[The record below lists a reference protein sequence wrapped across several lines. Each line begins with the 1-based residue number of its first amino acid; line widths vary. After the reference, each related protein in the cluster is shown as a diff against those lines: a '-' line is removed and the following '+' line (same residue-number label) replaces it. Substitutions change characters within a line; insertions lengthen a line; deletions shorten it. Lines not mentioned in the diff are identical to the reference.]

1 MSKDRGSEDVV
12 EEIIDDL
19 EEAIVIDE
27 DIPYLL
33 KDELFVKGI
42 FDRLDMILVEV
53 TKLTQRVYIL
63 ETKLYTDPRVATWLR
78 TINK

>member
-1 MSKDRGSEDVV
+1 MERIMSSDDF
-12 EEIIDDL
+12 IDDTEVTRSEVSSL
-19 EEAIVIDE
+19 F
-27 DIPYLL
+27 

-42 FDRLDMILVEV
+42 FERLDLILMEV

-78 TINK
+78 TIK

>member
-1 MSKDRGSEDVV
+1 MSSDDF
-12 EEIIDDL
+12 IDDTEVTRSEVSSL
-19 EEAIVIDE
+19 F
-27 DIPYLL
+27 

-42 FDRLDMILVEV
+42 FERLDLILMEV

-78 TINK
+78 TIK

>member
-1 MSKDRGSEDVV
+1 MERIMSSDDFIDDTEVTGSEVSS
-12 EEIIDDL
+12 L
-19 EEAIVIDE
+19 F
-27 DIPYLL
+27 

-42 FDRLDMILVEV
+42 FERLDLILMEV

-78 TINK
+78 TIK

>member
-78 TINK
+78 TIK